1 MQTVSFH
8 APQSSQRKEKSPP
21 YWTWPFSSFVAKPYP
36 PVPEERLT
44 FVLIF
49 VSNCVFWG
57 LLFLWFR

>member
-1 MQTVSFH
+1 MQTVSLH
-8 APQSSQRKEKSPP
+8 APQSSRRKKESRP
-21 YWTWPFSSFVAKPYP
+21 YWTWLFLSFAGKPHP

-49 VSNCVFWG
+49 AGNCVFWG